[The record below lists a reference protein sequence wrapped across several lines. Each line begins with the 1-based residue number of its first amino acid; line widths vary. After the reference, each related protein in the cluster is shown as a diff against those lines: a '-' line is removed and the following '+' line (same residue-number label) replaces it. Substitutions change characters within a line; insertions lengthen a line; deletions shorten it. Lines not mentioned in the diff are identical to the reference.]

1 MRLRYLLTGF
11 LILAVDRLSKYLVM
25 QRMVEG
31 ESIPILSPVLYL
43 TYVRNT
49 GAAFGLLKGKA
60 SILAAVAVAVIALA
74 AWQWR
79 KVVSQS
85 WRVRWGLTAA
95 LAGAVGN
102 LIDRLAYGSV
112 VDFLDLRIW
121 PIFNVADLGISC
133 GIALLFWEVLS
144 HDKR

>member
-1 MRLRYLLTGF
+1 LLTGF

>member
-1 MRLRYLLTGF
+1 MRYLLTGF